1 MPTGPLQ
8 ASGVEDSVA
17 LRLAGH
23 PAQGTVPRWR
33 FDPTPTGFVL
43 EVEEAW
49 NSGGEH
55 WTCRELFRADIG
67 GEGITQLSVYC
78 TGDWDA
84 ARRAEHAAAYGT
96 RSPRP
101 DVPVLQTYQPPRS
114 PATTADLASCA
125 WASCAWA
132 SCPSPVSRF
141 GQLPPDTHGTWPSP
155 SSFARALPIEHER
168 AFATK
173 IRSPSSACR
182 LPAAWD
188 RFRAFCH
195 EHAG

>member
-1 MPTGPLQ
+1 MTATTLTRHEARAHALAEKLIEFLETSEVPDGLFAADMFCDFTVPTWRLQ

-23 PAQGTVPRWR
+23 PGPGTVPRWR

-49 NSGGEH
+49 DSGGEH

-84 ARRAEHAAAYGT
+84 ARRAEHAAAVT
-96 RSPRP
+96 LIRP
-101 DVPVLQTYQPPRS
+101 
-114 PATTADLASCA
+114 
-125 WASCAWA
+125 
-132 SCPSPVSRF
+132 
-141 GQLPPDTHGTWPSP
+141 
-155 SSFARALPIEHER
+155 
-168 AFATK
+168 
-173 IRSPSSACR
+173 
-182 LPAAWD
+182 
-188 RFRAFCH
+188 
-195 EHAG
+195 